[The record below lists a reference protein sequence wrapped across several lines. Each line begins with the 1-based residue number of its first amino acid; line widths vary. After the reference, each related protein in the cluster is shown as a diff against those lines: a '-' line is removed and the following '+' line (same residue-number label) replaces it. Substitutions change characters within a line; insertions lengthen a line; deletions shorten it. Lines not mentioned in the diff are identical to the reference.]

1 MTPLARY
8 FESGIS
14 PKSHSLGLEVE
25 HFILNKETGMPMDYE
40 LTAQLLEYLAPVY
53 DKVIKEEGRI
63 IALDSENVLIT
74 LEPGCQLELS
84 FRNTSDIGK
93 IRSWYIEAMGPI
105 YHFVDEH
112 GYAIAYSGGLPT
124 VPVDDV
130 VRIPKRRYALMER
143 WFEHAGTRGKEMM
156 KGTAAVHVSIDYDS
170 EADFVKKYVVA
181 NYLHLQ
187 FSFLSANSSYYEG
200 RKNDDILLRDS
211 IWENTDPA
219 RTGYMPYT
227 FDKDFGFEAYGK
239 WVESVPLILVHDGE
253 QFIPVGS
260 MSCAEAAEKYGWSDE
275 LIGHYLSMVFPFVR
289 VKKFIEI
296 RSADCMPLEYTLAY
310 CALLKGIFY
319 DPENVAY
326 YYEQAK
332 DCSVE
337 QLHEYKRQIEK
348 DGWSARVYGDSS
360 LQHVL
365 HVLLE
370 KAREGLNEK
379 DGQYLDWF
387 DWLVKEKKHIFD

>member
-130 VRIPKRRYALMER
+130 VRIPKRRYELMEK
-143 WFEHAGTRGKEMM
+143 WFEHAGTRGK
-156 KGTAAVHVSIDYDS
+156 
-170 EADFVKKYVVA
+170 
-181 NYLHLQ
+181 
-187 FSFLSANSSYYEG
+187 
-200 RKNDDILLRDS
+200 
-211 IWENTDPA
+211 
-219 RTGYMPYT
+219 
-227 FDKDFGFEAYGK
+227 
-239 WVESVPLILVHDGE
+239 
-253 QFIPVGS
+253 
-260 MSCAEAAEKYGWSDE
+260 
-275 LIGHYLSMVFPFVR
+275 
-289 VKKFIEI
+289 
-296 RSADCMPLEYTLAY
+296 
-310 CALLKGIFY
+310 
-319 DPENVAY
+319 
-326 YYEQAK
+326 
-332 DCSVE
+332 
-337 QLHEYKRQIEK
+337 
-348 DGWSARVYGDSS
+348 
-360 LQHVL
+360 
-365 HVLLE
+365 
-370 KAREGLNEK
+370 
-379 DGQYLDWF
+379 
-387 DWLVKEKKHIFD
+387 